1 MSTSLPAAP
10 AAPDYAAANREGI
23 TTDISTLPLR
33 NQINQA
39 AQLGQ
44 KITYKDPV
52 TGEDKVAD
60 FTGMGNAAAAQ
71 QAATILADTNAS
83 IQRQQ
88 LALRQE
94 LGTANA
100 AQTAAELRAA
110 DPAAYAARQ
119 ALTGRINDD
128 LSGKAD
134 YAGYVRTNP
143 DLAAAFAKERDESGG
158 TLTID
163 EWGKR
168 HYDTYGEK
176 EGRQLT
182 RTGGAGADEVG
193 LDTSAAKLNDRVR
206 ALGEMVPDGQNRMAE
221 LYAKAMALDTS
232 AEDGST
238 AALGRAFDQA
248 QQEFALGSKLDTDSE
263 RELTNQAR
271 AGQVARGNYLGDAA
285 AVAEATTLGQ
295 AGQAMKQQRLSN
307 LLGIQEKVFGQT
319 GALRN
324 ESRNAQLAQ
333 LGQLGQIAGQDFGQA
348 NTTFGNRMNSLQM
361 ENGLNAQQLAETR
374 ATRNE
379 NYARQQQKLAN
390 ASAMVLGMPVTNQFG
405 SLGAAQNGAVG
416 AAQPIN
422 YAAAGQ
428 VNQNAGQQAAGFA
441 QQNYGTGAN
450 IWQTQANAAQQG
462 SPWAALGGAALG
474 AFTGGAGAAGGAALG
489 KSIFG

>member
-23 TTDISTLPLR
+23 QTDISTLPLR

-44 KITYKDPV
+44 KLVYKDPV
-52 TGEDKVAD
+52 TGEDKTAD

-71 QAATILADTNAS
+71 QAATIMADTNAS
-83 IQRQQ
+83 LQRQQ
-88 LALRQE
+88 LGLRQE

-100 AQTAAELRAA
+100 RQTAAELRAA

-119 ALTGRINDD
+119 ALTGRVNDD
-128 LSGKAD
+128 LGGKAD

-143 DLAAAFAKERDESGG
+143 DLAEAFARERDESGG
-158 TLTID
+158 KLSIE

-168 HYDTYGEK
+168 HFDTYGQT
-176 EGRQLT
+176 EGRELT
-182 RTGGAGADEVG
+182 RTGPAGDDVG
-193 LDTSAAKLNDRVR
+193 LDTSAAQLNDRVR
-206 ALGEMVPDGQNRMAE
+206 AAGASAPDGASRMAE
-221 LYAKAMALDTS
+221 LYAKAQALDTS
-232 AEDGST
+232 ANDKST
-238 AALGRAFDQA
+238 EALGRAFDQA
-248 QQEFALGSKLDTDSE
+248 QQEYALGSKLDADSE
-263 RELTNQAR
+263 RELMNQTR
-271 AGQVARGNYLGDAA
+271 AGQAARGNYLGDAA

-324 ESRNAQLAQ
+324 EARTAQQQQLAQ
-333 LGQLGQIAGQDFGQA
+333 LGQLAGQDFSQG
-348 NTTFGNRMNSLQM
+348 TTTYGNKMNNLQL
-361 ENGLNAQQLAETR
+361 ENQLNAQQVAENR

-379 NYARQQQKLAN
+379 NYGRNQQKLAN

-416 AAQPIN
+416 GPQQIN
-422 YAAAGQ
+422 YAQAGQ

-441 QQNYGTGAN
+441 QQNYSTGAN
-450 IWQTQANAAQQG
+450 IWNTQANIAQRDNAG
-462 SPWAALGGAALG
+462 KLGMISGLGGM
-474 AFTGGAGAAGGAALG
+474 ALG
-489 KSIFG
+489 KLPKG